1 MKKSSPKSEILSSKR
16 PAKKI
21 LIAPLNWGLGHAAR
35 CIPIINAL
43 IQNKYTPIIASD
55 GDALH
60 LLRKEFPE
68 LKFYELPSYKITY
81 TKNGNHLKYRMLLD
95 APSILRTSRKEK
107 ILVNEIIHKEGISG
121 IISDNRFGVRS
132 NTVPSIYIT
141 HQLKVFSGNTTFLT
155 SLVHQK
161 IIAKFDSCW
170 VPDYEDSRSL
180 AGELSNLKNSKM
192 EFKYLGAI
200 SRFSYKK
207 IRKKNDLLIVLS
219 GPEPQRSLLEEKLL
233 TQLQRYDKN
242 VVFVRGIVSEKQ
254 EVNQLKNIRIVNY
267 MLKEELEK
275 AINESKLV
283 LTRSGYSTIMDLQ
296 NLKTK
301 AFFLPTPGQFEQE
314 YLAKY
319 LEQKRIAPYAN
330 QDNFNIEM
338 LDNIKLYTGFGKNED
353 TGKIDFK
360 ILFDLYF
367 S

>member
-1 MKKSSPKSEILSSKR
+1 VRKSNPKSEILSPKR
-16 PAKKI
+16 PTNKI
-21 LIAPLNWGLGHAAR
+21 LVAPLNWGLGHAAR

-43 IQNKYTPIIASD
+43 IHNNYTPIIGSD
-55 GDALH
+55 GDAQH

-68 LKFYELPSYKITY
+68 LKFYELPSYEITY
-81 TKNGNHLKYRMLLD
+81 TKKGNNLKYRMLWA
-95 APSILRTSRKEK
+95 APSILRASRKEK
-107 ILVNEIIHKEGISG
+107 ILVNEIIQKEGISG

-132 NTVPSIYIT
+132 NKVPSIYMT
-141 HQLKVFSGNTTFLT
+141 HQLKVFSGNTSFLT

-170 VPDYEDSRSL
+170 VPDYQGDRSL
-180 AGELSNLKNSKM
+180 AGELSNLTNSKM

-207 IRKKNDLLIVLS
+207 IPKKNALLIVLS

-242 VVFVRGIVSEKQ
+242 VLFVRGIVSEKQ

-275 AINESKLV
+275 AINESELV
-283 LTRSGYSTIMDLQ
+283 LARSGYTTIMDLEK
-296 NLKTK
+296 LKAN
-301 AFFLPTPGQFEQE
+301 AFFIPTPGQFEQE

-319 LEQKRIAPYAN
+319 LEKKRIAPYAN
-330 QDNFNIEM
+330 QNNFKIKMLYNIEH
-338 LDNIKLYTGFGKNED
+338 YTGFRKKEG
-353 TGKIDFK
+353 TGSLDFK
-360 ILFDLYF
+360 TLFDLYF